1 MGAKPRPPGLLASA
15 AVLLACAGAQ
25 SADGQDV
32 LPEVVVTARHIS
44 ESLKD
49 APLAVSAFSADQL
62 EIQGAQDL
70 SALTAMAPSTSLSA
84 GRGSNST
91 LSAYIRGIGQ
101 QDPTWGSEPGVGLYV
116 DGVYYARPQ
125 AALLEIYD
133 VSRIEELRGPQG
145 TLWGRN
151 AIGGAINY
159 VSAPLAE
166 RPLFNGEARYGSYN
180 ERDLISSF
188 SLPLDDKIRLGG
200 AVASLNHDGWGRDLT
215 TGAQIDNKALLAGRI
230 SVEFHPNED
239 LSFRL
244 NADDLVDLS
253 NANPGHKE
261 LAFAGFPLLSNV
273 YDSYAGESR
282 RNYVS
287 DRGLSLTGVWQLDP
301 AWSLTSITAY
311 RQGRTNSN
319 IDFDGLP
326 QRYLDVPSRY
336 DDHQTSEE
344 LRAAFQGERL
354 RGVAGLF
361 FMESRAGGE
370 FDEELA
376 ALLAFPLSDLLK
388 GSVRTDS
395 WAGYGDA
402 SYDLS
407 ERWSFSAGAR
417 YSYDQKQAA
426 VYNAYYLGIPSPAF
440 GGAGAAPILVNTD
453 YSKSKAWGAFTPRAS
468 LSFKLDP
475 DASLYVSYAKGF
487 RSGGFD
493 IRGNALLY
501 PQTTN
506 GYDPEKIDSTEAGL
520 KGDFLGR
527 RLAVTLDGYY
537 ATYRDQQIPI
547 QAATPAGVFSAVE
560 NAASSHIEGIE
571 LEASAKLAAGWTATL
586 MGSYTF
592 AAFDRFTL
600 ISGLPSSPALS
611 GFQMT
616 PKWSDSLLLAYRA
629 SFADESSLVAGASLA
644 YRSFTQ
650 LYDTPSPI
658 DQPGYV
664 LLGANILWTAPD
676 GHWGLSL
683 LGSNLTDERY
693 RIGGYNLPGAGY
705 GNSVVGFYG
714 APRTLLASLSVHF

>member
-1 MGAKPRPPGLLASA
+1 MGAKPRPPGLLVSA
-15 AVLLACAGAQ
+15 AVLLVSAGAQ

-70 SALTAMAPSTSLSA
+70 SALTAMAPSTSLFA

-145 TLWGRN
+145 TLYGRN

-166 RPLFNGEARYGSYN
+166 RPVFNGEARTGSYN

-188 SLPLDDKIRLGG
+188 SLPLDDKIRIGG
-200 AVASLNHDGWGRDLT
+200 AVASLNRDGWGRNLT

-230 SVEFHPNED
+230 SVEFHPNDD

-261 LAFAGFPLLSNV
+261 LAFAGFALLPNV

-282 RNYVS
+282 RNFVS
-287 DRGLSLTGVWQLDP
+287 NRGLSLTGVWRLDP

-311 RQGRTNSN
+311 REGRTNSN

-336 DDHQTSEE
+336 DDRQTSEE
-344 LRAAFQGERL
+344 LRATYQSERL

-361 FMESRAGGE
+361 FMDSRAGGE

-376 ALLAFPLSDLLK
+376 ALLVFPLSDFLK

-407 ERWSFSAGAR
+407 ERWTLSAGAR
-417 YSYDQKQAA
+417 YSYDRKQAN
-426 VYNAYYLGIPSPAF
+426 VYNAFFFGIPSPAF
-440 GGAGAAPILVNTD
+440 GGAAAAPFLVNTD
-453 YSKSKAWGAFTPRAS
+453 YGKGKAWGAFTPRAS

-493 IRGNALLY
+493 IRGNAALY
-501 PQTTN
+501 PQTVN
-506 GYDPEKIDSTEAGL
+506 GYNPEKIDSTEAGL

-527 RLAVTLDGYY
+527 RLTVTFDGYY

-560 NAASSHIEGIE
+560 NAASSHIEGVE

-616 PKWSDSLLLAYRA
+616 PKWSDSLLLTYRS
-629 SFADESSLVAGASLA
+629 SFADNSSLVAGASLA

-658 DQPGYV
+658 DQPGYL

-676 GHWGLSL
+676 GHWGVSL

-693 RIGGYNLPGAGY
+693 RIGGYNLPAAFY